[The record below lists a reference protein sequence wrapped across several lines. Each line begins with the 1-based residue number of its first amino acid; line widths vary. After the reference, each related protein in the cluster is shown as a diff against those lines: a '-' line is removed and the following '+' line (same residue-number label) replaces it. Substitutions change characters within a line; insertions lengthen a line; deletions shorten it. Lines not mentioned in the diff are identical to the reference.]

1 MKLMK
6 RICSI
11 VLAVTMLAGCGTAS
25 TAKTTA
31 SASASASASAIP
43 AEVTIT
49 DHADRTVTVPTDPK
63 KVAILDIYPLPSLLT
78 VYLNSADSIVAMEP
92 VSMNAAKA
100 GILSQLYPDILNV
113 NTDIM
118 NGDDFNMEALAA
130 LQPDVVFYNAA
141 KKDEAQQLED
151 AGLTAVGISATKFNY
166 DAIKTY
172 QEWMS
177 LLDQIYPDYAGKRG
191 TQAGDYAS
199 QVYNDVQDKVK
210 DVTDKQKVLFLY
222 QYDDTAMV
230 TSSSKFFG
238 QWWCDAVGAAN
249 VAQDVPADNMNAKIT
264 MEQVYEWN
272 PDVIIITNFT
282 KTTPDDLYN
291 NAIGSDDWSSVK
303 AVQDKRVYKMPL
315 GVYRTY
321 TPGIDTP
328 LTLEWLAQAVY
339 PDLFSDVDV
348 ASDVKDYYNKLFG
361 VTLTDDQ
368 ISAMYTPNR
377 DAGSWN

>member
-49 DHADRTVTVPTDPK
+49 DHADRTVTVPTDPE

-118 NGDDFNMEALAA
+118 NGDDVNMEALAA

-151 AGLTAVGISATKFNY
+151 AGLTAVGISATKFSY

-291 NAIGSDDWSSVK
+291 NAVGSDDWSSVK

-348 ASDVKDYYNKLFG
+348 ASDVRDYYNKLFG

>member
-49 DHADRTVTVPTDPK
+49 DHADRTVTVPTDPE

-118 NGDDFNMEALAA
+118 NGDDVNMEALAA

>member
-118 NGDDFNMEALAA
+118 NGDDVNMEALAA

-151 AGLTAVGISATKFNY
+151 AGLTAVGISATKFSY

-291 NAIGSDDWSSVK
+291 NAVGSDDWSSVK

>member
-118 NGDDFNMEALAA
+118 NGDDVNMEALAA

-151 AGLTAVGISATKFNY
+151 AGLTAVGISATKFSY

>member
-118 NGDDFNMEALAA
+118 NGDAVNMEALAA

-151 AGLTAVGISATKFNY
+151 AGLTAVGISATKFSY

-199 QVYNDVQDKVK
+199 QVYNEVQDKVK

-339 PDLFSDVDV
+339 PDTFSDVDV

>member
-118 NGDDFNMEALAA
+118 NGDDVNMEALAA

-238 QWWCDAVGAAN
+238 QWWCDSVGAAN

-377 DAGSWN
+377 DAGNWN

>member
-118 NGDDFNMEALAA
+118 NGDDVNMEALAA

-377 DAGSWN
+377 DAGNWN

>member
-43 AEVTIT
+43 AEVTLT
-49 DHADRTVTVPTDPK
+49 DHADRTVTVPTDPE
-63 KVAILDIYPLPSLLT
+63 KVANLDIYPLPSLLT

-118 NGDDFNMEALAA
+118 NGDDVNMEALAA

-199 QVYNDVQDKVK
+199 QVYNEVHDKVK

-238 QWWCDAVGAAN
+238 QWWCNAVGAAN

>member
-118 NGDDFNMEALAA
+118 NGDAVNMEALAA

-199 QVYNDVQDKVK
+199 QVYNEVQDKVK

-238 QWWCDAVGAAN
+238 QWWCDAVGATN

>member
-118 NGDDFNMEALAA
+118 NGDDVNMEALAA

-199 QVYNDVQDKVK
+199 QVYNEVLDKVK

-377 DAGSWN
+377 DAGNWN

>member
-118 NGDDFNMEALAA
+118 NGDDVNMEALAA

-199 QVYNDVQDKVK
+199 QVYNEVQDKVK

-291 NAIGSDDWSSVK
+291 NSIGSDDWSSVK

-348 ASDVKDYYNKLFG
+348 ASDVRDYYNKLFG

>member
-118 NGDDFNMEALAA
+118 NGDDVNMEALAA

-199 QVYNDVQDKVK
+199 QVYNEVLDKVK

>member
-118 NGDDFNMEALAA
+118 NGDDVNMEALAA

-199 QVYNDVQDKVK
+199 QVYNEVQDKVK

-348 ASDVKDYYNKLFG
+348 ASDVRDYYNKLFG

>member
-92 VSMNAAKA
+92 VSLNAAKA

-118 NGDDFNMEALAA
+118 NGDDVNMEALAA

-199 QVYNDVQDKVK
+199 QVYNEVHDKVK

-249 VAQDVPADNMNAKIT
+249 VARDVPADNMNAKIT

>member
-118 NGDDFNMEALAA
+118 NGDDVNMEALAA

-199 QVYNDVQDKVK
+199 QVYNEVLDKVK

-264 MEQVYEWN
+264 MEQVYERN

-348 ASDVKDYYNKLFG
+348 ASDVRDYYNKLFG

>member
-25 TAKTTA
+25 TAKTTS

-118 NGDDFNMEALAA
+118 NGDDVNMEALAA

-199 QVYNDVQDKVK
+199 QVYNEVQDKVK

>member
-118 NGDDFNMEALAA
+118 NGDDVNMEALAA

-272 PDVIIITNFT
+272 PDVIIITDFT

>member
-118 NGDDFNMEALAA
+118 NGDAVNMEALAA

-348 ASDVKDYYNKLFG
+348 TSDVKDYYNKLFG

>member
-118 NGDDFNMEALAA
+118 NGDDVNMEALAA

>member
-6 RICSI
+6 RTCSI

-118 NGDDFNMEALAA
+118 NGDDVNMEALAA

>member
-118 NGDDFNMEALAA
+118 NGDDVNMEALAA

-199 QVYNDVQDKVK
+199 QVYNEVLDKVK

-291 NAIGSDDWSSVK
+291 NAVGSDDWSSVK

-348 ASDVKDYYNKLFG
+348 ASDVRDYYNKLFG

>member
-118 NGDDFNMEALAA
+118 NGDDVNMEALAA

-199 QVYNDVQDKVK
+199 QVYNEIQDKVK

-238 QWWCDAVGAAN
+238 QWWCDAVGATN

>member
-118 NGDDFNMEALAA
+118 NGDDVNMEALAA

-303 AVQDKRVYKMPL
+303 AVQDKRVSKMPL

>member
-49 DHADRTVTVPTDPK
+49 DHADRTVTVPTDPE

-118 NGDDFNMEALAA
+118 NGDAVNMEALAA

-199 QVYNDVQDKVK
+199 QVYNEVQDKVK

>member
-118 NGDDFNMEALAA
+118 NGDDVNMEALAA

-151 AGLTAVGISATKFNY
+151 AGLTDVGISATKFNY

>member
-25 TAKTTA
+25 TAKSTA
-31 SASASASASAIP
+31 SASASASATAIP

-118 NGDDFNMEALAA
+118 NGDAVNMEALAA

-191 TQAGDYAS
+191 SQTGDFAS
-199 QVYNDVQDKVK
+199 QVYSEIQDKVK

-238 QWWCDAVGAAN
+238 QWWCDAVGATN

-328 LTLEWLAQAVY
+328 MTLEWLAQAVY

-368 ISAMYTPNR
+368 VSAMYTPNR

>member
-25 TAKTTA
+25 TAKTTS
-31 SASASASASAIP
+31 SASVSASASAIP

-118 NGDDFNMEALAA
+118 NGDDVNMEALAA

-151 AGLTAVGISATKFNY
+151 AGLTAVGISATKFSY

>member
-25 TAKTTA
+25 TAKTTS

-118 NGDDFNMEALAA
+118 NGDDVNMEALAA

-151 AGLTAVGISATKFNY
+151 AGLTAVGISATKFSY

-199 QVYNDVQDKVK
+199 QVYNEVQDKVK

>member
-49 DHADRTVTVPTDPK
+49 DHADRTVTVPTDPE

-118 NGDDFNMEALAA
+118 NGDDVNMEALAA

-199 QVYNDVQDKVK
+199 QVYNEVLDKVK

>member
-118 NGDDFNMEALAA
+118 NGDDVNMEALAA

-199 QVYNDVQDKVK
+199 QVYNEVHDKVK

-361 VTLTDDQ
+361 VTLTDNQ

>member
-118 NGDDFNMEALAA
+118 NGDDVNMEALAA

-199 QVYNDVQDKVK
+199 QVYNEVQDKVK

-238 QWWCDAVGAAN
+238 QWWCDAVGATN

-339 PDLFSDVDV
+339 PELFSDVDV

>member
-49 DHADRTVTVPTDPK
+49 DHADRTVTVPTDPE

-118 NGDDFNMEALAA
+118 NGDDVNMEALAA

-199 QVYNDVQDKVK
+199 QVYNEVHDKVK

>member
-49 DHADRTVTVPTDPK
+49 DHADRTVTVPTDPE

-118 NGDDFNMEALAA
+118 NGDDVNMEALAA

-151 AGLTAVGISATKFNY
+151 AGLTAVGISATKFSY

>member
-118 NGDDFNMEALAA
+118 NGDAVNMEALAA

-151 AGLTAVGISATKFNY
+151 AGLTAVGISATKFSY

-199 QVYNDVQDKVK
+199 QVYNEVQDKVK

-348 ASDVKDYYNKLFG
+348 TSDVKDYYNKLFG

>member
-118 NGDDFNMEALAA
+118 NGDDVNMEALAA

-151 AGLTAVGISATKFNY
+151 AGLTAVGISATKFSY

-199 QVYNDVQDKVK
+199 QVYNEVQDKVK

-348 ASDVKDYYNKLFG
+348 ASDVRDYYNKLFG

>member
-78 VYLNSADSIVAMEP
+78 VYLNSADSIIAMEP

-118 NGDDFNMEALAA
+118 NGDDVNMEALAA

-199 QVYNDVQDKVK
+199 QVYNEVQDKVK